1 MSLYKYRKPSLRD
14 KHLSNEE
21 LEKEIVK
28 LKTEGKSD
36 KKVAKKD
43 KKKK

>member
-21 LEKEIVK
+21 LEKEIIK
-28 LKTEGKSD
+28 LKKEKVV
-36 KKVAKKD
+36 KKNN
-43 KKKK
+43 KKK